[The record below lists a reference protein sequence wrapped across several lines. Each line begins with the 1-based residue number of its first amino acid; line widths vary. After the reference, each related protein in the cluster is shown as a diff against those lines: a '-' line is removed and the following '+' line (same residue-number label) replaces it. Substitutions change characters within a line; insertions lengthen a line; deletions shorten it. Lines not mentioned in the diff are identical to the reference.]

1 MMFGA
6 LVAASSTSLTSCK
19 NYDDD
24 ISGLQTQI
32 EQNANAITTLQGLVN
47 QGVVIT
53 KLEKTAAG
61 VVVTTSD
68 GRTWNLMNGTD
79 GKDADVWTI
88 GDDNYWYKNGE
99 KTEFPAKGDKGDTGE
114 TGATGAKGDK
124 GDKGDTGETGGTGAT
139 GDYYVPNKETG
150 MFDIYDGVTH
160 EKKGSTDI
168 SWRSGY
174 PTVVQTATCVIL
186 SNFPGYDGQI
196 VISTIIELK
205 GLVFEPDFYYE
216 GIEALE
222 VATFNYNEKTF
233 TTKINADGNFKTDAP
248 TIASSRFTMAPD
260 LAATYHLNPANAMI
274 SKNAADFKFI
284 AWNKDYTR
292 SSENVTSSFVVKS
305 VDLGTKG
312 KVTVHANYQG
322 KSIKD
327 IATDSK
333 VSVLALQYSRQ
344 DSVITSDYAAVK
356 ANIYKNLVLSNPIL
370 DGTSG
375 HNHLYTTAAAAIA
388 ADATVQVEY
397 NDADGIDLRSY
408 VNTHR
413 DNYKS
418 DGVTA
423 NYTDRKWDNNAAS
436 GTVEKAGFKYSF
448 ELVGWHDG
456 SNATSQSAHAALAS
470 DGYTLRAQMPKDGK
484 QQAYGAE
491 QNRAT
496 IDKEPLVRVLLT
508 DTINNKIAA
517 VGYVKVKIV
526 EHASGP
532 EGIKYKHIDFA
543 SDVAS
548 YTIACHNN
556 DISLKT
562 LKWHEVE
569 ESIIAQLSISKA
581 RFEELYELDGFTSGG
596 EAKQFNTP
604 NETTGEAT
612 EVAAPYKSKII
623 RTTTDVAGTETEVI
637 IWSIKNYQAYTIFKS
652 NATKF
657 ETYVRY
663 ALKAGK
669 NATYKYFYVKLTWTP
684 NTININP
691 TTAFGDSNKIKS
703 YWYKTNDEQA
713 GAGYDEIHGNVEVV
727 GTDVAFTDV
736 NVLNKVTS
744 AANDEFV
751 FDIRNTLV
759 GHRASVDALKS
770 PYNSLGTPVVT
781 FAFVTDNGLYA
792 NTAGNELYAER
803 TSAGVLLHKVA
814 EIDPL
819 TGIVKYA
826 DNDKAKELLNK
837 PENSKVI
844 EQSVTATVAVKATV
858 CGNTIADDNGI
869 GAVNV
874 PVSNNQFKIKFL
886 RPVTVSNAT
895 ATFEDGATGGST
907 SSVSLTFTDWRNHNF
922 VGDSRTGG
930 HNYFQYYGVK
940 SINVKTNQGKTDING
955 GKQNLSTV
963 APNISFTYTAPAGN
977 GTQITANNY
986 GTLKYENNGTT
997 VGSFKVWFPIEIVY
1011 DWGTLISEIECTINK
1026 TQNHARRN

>member
-32 EQNANAITTLQGLVN
+32 TQNANAIVALQNLAKD
-47 QGVVIT
+47 GVVIT
-53 KLEKTAAG
+53 KVEKTAAG
-61 VVVTTSD
+61 VVVTTSN
-68 GRTWNLMNGTD
+68 GQTWNLTNGQD

-88 GDDNYWYKNGE
+88 GADNYWYKNGE
-99 KTEFPAKGDKGDTGE
+99 KTEFLAQGAKGDTGE

-124 GDKGDTGETGGTGAT
+124 GDTGAT

-168 SWRSGY
+168 SWHAGY

-233 TTKINADGNFKTDAP
+233 TTQINADGNFKTDAP
-248 TIASSRFTMAPD
+248 TIASSAFTMAPD

-284 AWNKDYTR
+284 AWNKNYTR

-388 ADATVQVEY
+388 ADATVQVKY
-397 NDADGIDLRSY
+397 NDEVGIDLRQY

-423 NYTDRKWDNNAAS
+423 NFTDRKWDNNAAS

-448 ELVGWHDG
+448 QLVGWHDG
-456 SNATSQSAHAALAS
+456 SNATSQSAHAAIA
-470 DGYTLRAQMPKDGK
+470 DNGYTLRAQMPKDGK

-496 IDKEPLVRVLLT
+496 LDKEPLVRVLLT

-517 VGYVKVKIV
+517 VGYIKVKIV
-526 EHASGP
+526 EEVVTPPVST
-532 EGIKYKHIDFA
+532 KYKHIDFTA
-543 SDVAS
+543 DPAS

-556 DISLKT
+556 DIALKT

-569 ESIIAQLSISKA
+569 ESIIAQLGISKA
-581 RFEELYELDGFTSGG
+581 KFEELYELEGFTPTTP
-596 EAKQFNTP
+596 ATQFNTP
-604 NETTGEAT
+604 NESTGEAT
-612 EVAAPYKSKII
+612 VLTPQKGVVK
-623 RTTTDVAGTETEVI
+623 RTTTDIAGTETEVI
-637 IWSIKNYQAYTIFKS
+637 VWNISNYQAYSIFKS
-652 NATKF
+652 NATKI

-669 NATYKYFYVKLTWTP
+669 SATYKYFYVKLTWTP

-759 GHRASVDALKS
+759 GHKASVDALKS
-770 PYNSLGTPVVT
+770 PYNTLGTPVVT
-781 FAFVTDNGLYA
+781 FTFVTGNGLYA
-792 NTAGNELYAER
+792 NTAGNKLYAES
-803 TSAGVLLHKVA
+803 TLVNKVA
-814 EIDPL
+814 EIDPIS
-819 TGIVKYA
+819 GIVKYA
-826 DNDKAKELLNK
+826 DNAKAKELLNK

-844 EQSVTATVAVKATV
+844 EQSVTATVAVNATV
-858 CGNTIADDNGI
+858 CGTTTAGVNGI

-895 ATFEDGATGGST
+895 ATFEDAATGGST
-907 SSVSLTFTDWRNHNF
+907 SNVNITFTDWRNHNF

-997 VGSFKVWFPIEIVY
+997 VGTFKVWFPIEVVY
-1011 DWGTLISEIECTINK
+1011 DWGTLVSEIECTINK
-1026 TQNHARRN
+1026 TQNHSRRQ